1 MNRRNTVLALAALG
15 VAPRAATAQERTVR
29 VGALVGRRN
38 STFMPMLLKRLG
50 ELGYVE
56 GRNLTVEYRSADGV
70 LERFPALARE
80 LIDAKCDVIFA
91 IGAPQAAQALVAA
104 KSPIPVVIIA
114 NDYDPVKAGI
124 VLNLRQPGGN
134 LTGVFL
140 SQIELS
146 AKRLELMRA
155 VLPAATRYLVLGDAF
170 TKDQLDAT
178 RQAATRL
185 RVEIVAETFVSPPYD
200 IEAAIA
206 KARTPRVE
214 ALIVLTSPQLFDLRA
229 RISELAM
236 AQKLPASV
244 GYAASG
250 WGEAGF
256 LIAYAAEQN
265 KMSARAAEMAV
276 SILKGAK
283 PGDIPIEQATNYELM
298 VNLKTARAL
307 GITVPQSVLLR
318 ADHVIE

>member
-1 MNRRNTVLALAALG
+1 MNRRDTVLALAALG
-15 VAPRAATAQERTVR
+15 VAPRAATAQERPVR
-29 VGALVGRRN
+29 IGALVGRRN
-38 STFMPMLLKRLG
+38 STFMPPLLKRLG

-104 KSPIPVVIIA
+104 KSTVPVVIIA
-114 NDYDPVKAGI
+114 NDYDPVKSGI
-124 VLNLRQPGGN
+124 VSNLRRPGGN

-155 VLPAATRYLVLGDAF
+155 ALPATTRYLVLGDAF

-178 RQAATRL
+178 RQAATKL
-185 RVEIVAETFVSPPYD
+185 RVELVAETFGSPPYD

-229 RISELAM
+229 KIAESAM
-236 AQKLPASV
+236 THKLPASV

-250 WGEAGF
+250 WGEVGF
-256 LIAYAAEQN
+256 LIAYAAEFN
-265 KMSARAAEMAV
+265 KMSARAAEIAV

-307 GITVPQSVLLR
+307 GITVPQAVLLR